1 MRLRFL
7 TSTPL
12 DIRRGSGTYAGIHA
26 LAGALQNLGHAVTYE
41 TPRRHFP
48 NYTFERLAFNRS
60 LRRSMEFDLTVG
72 FDMDGYRIASGARHV
87 ASLKGVIADEVRFES
102 GLTRLTMSIQARCE
116 RLHVNRAARVL
127 VTSRYSGER
136 AMEFYGLREMPAIVP
151 ELIDL
156 AAWRRLLAE
165 HPAQPGGFT
174 APGET
179 APGFTV
185 LFVGRFYHRKRIPVL
200 LRAAAIL
207 RECLPELRIRIV
219 GNGPCN
225 AAWRAHARE
234 LRLDSVVTWLGDVS
248 RPQLAAEYNRAD
260 AFCLPSVQ
268 EGFGIV
274 LLEAMAAGKPIVAS
288 RAAAIPE
295 VAPHGVLVEP
305 DNAEAL
311 AAGIHQVYHSPPP
324 PSNWVAQ
331 FDAPLV
337 ARRFLDAV
345 SH

>member
-1 MRLRFL
+1 LRIRFI

-26 LAGALQNLGHAVTYE
+26 LAEALRKLGHNVTYE

-48 NYTFERLAFNRS
+48 NYTLERLAFNHSLERS
-60 LRRSMEFDLTVG
+60 TGFDLTVG
-72 FDMDGYRIASGARHV
+72 FDMDGYRIASGAAHV
-87 ASLKGVIADEVRFES
+87 ASLKGVIADEMRYES
-102 GLTRLTMSIQARCE
+102 GLTRLTMRIQARWE

-127 VTSRYSGER
+127 ATSRYSGER
-136 AMEFYGLREMPAIVP
+136 AMEFYGLREMPVIVP

-156 AAWRRLLAE
+156 GEWRRILAE
-165 HPAQPGGFT
+165 HPAQRSGF
-174 APGET
+174 G
-179 APGFTV
+179 V
-185 LFVGRFYHRKRIPVL
+185 LFVGRFYHRKRVPVL
-200 LRAAAIL
+200 LRAAAML
-207 RECLPELRIRIV
+207 RERLPELHVRIA

-225 AAWRAHARE
+225 AAWRALARE
-234 LRLDSVVTWLGDVS
+234 LQLDGVVTWLGDIS
-248 RPQLAAEYNRAD
+248 RAQLAEEYNRAD
-260 AFCLPSVQ
+260 VFCLPSVQ

-274 LLEAMAAGKPIVAS
+274 LLEAMAAGIPVVGS

-311 AAGIHQVYHSPPP
+311 AAGMERAFQSPPA
-324 PSNWVAQ
+324 PSDWVER

-345 SH
+345 SGVFR